1 MPSPAK
7 SKALSPF
14 FATLHCA
21 NVMSTSSD
29 PSKRMTRARI
39 DESTSNLNRHAR
51 TCGPST
57 PTLTPAESTIDIG
70 HFRYLVAAWSARHE
84 RPYAIIED
92 VDLRRILLMLDPN
105 INIHSRQTVARDIS
119 DMYERSRIV
128 IARHL
133 QSIGHRL
140 HLTLDGWTS
149 PNVFSFLGVTVR
161 YFEKGDIHSFVL
173 DFVKYVGL

>member
-1 MPSPAK
+1 
-7 SKALSPF
+7 
-14 FATLHCA
+14 
-21 NVMSTSSD
+21 
-29 PSKRMTRARI
+29 MTRARI

-57 PTLTPAESTIDIG
+57 PNSTPAVSTIDVG
-70 HFRYLVAAWSARHE
+70 RFRYLVAAWSVCHE

-92 VDLRRILLMLDPN
+92 VDLRKILLMLDPD
-105 INIHSRQTVARDIS
+105 IDIHSRQTVARDIS
-119 DMYERSRIV
+119 DMYERLRIV
-128 IARHL
+128 IASHL

-161 YFEKGDIHSFVL
+161 YFEKGDICSFVL
-173 DFVKYVGL
+173 DFVKYIHL